1 MEMRLGDH
9 LDDDLFLYER
19 SRFRS
24 ATVGVVIMSILTM
37 GLGIVVWR
45 VVTDLLYSQ
54 ITTLQIAATTLGV
67 ALIITVIVWL
77 YLIVRLIVRFY
88 TYRIVLLEKCRGV
101 LLSGITLAVALL
113 LAALVPVVVI
123 FFNPIV

>member
-24 ATVGVVIMSILTM
+24 ATVGVVIMSVLTM

-88 TYRIVLLEKCRGV
+88 TYRIVLLE
-101 LLSGITLAVALL
+101 
-113 LAALVPVVVI
+113 
-123 FFNPIV
+123 

>member
-45 VVTDLLYSQ
+45 VVTDLLHSQ

>member
-24 ATVGVVIMSILTM
+24 ATVGVVIMSVLTM

>member
-24 ATVGVVIMSILTM
+24 ATVGVVIMSVLTM

-45 VVTDLLYSQ
+45 VVTDLLHSQ

-88 TYRIVLLEKCRGV
+88 TYRIVLLEKHRGV

-123 FFNPIV
+123 FFNPII